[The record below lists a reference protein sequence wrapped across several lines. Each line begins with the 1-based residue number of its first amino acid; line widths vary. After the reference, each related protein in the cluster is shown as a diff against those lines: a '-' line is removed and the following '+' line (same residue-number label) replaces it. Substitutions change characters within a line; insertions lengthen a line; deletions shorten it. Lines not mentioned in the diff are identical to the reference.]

1 MNSRLKGYG
10 FTIGAVTIFSI
21 QDAIGKHLALSYSPV
36 LITMI
41 RYWGYGLFVVLMAL
55 RSRRGFSANFQS
67 NRPLLQITRSAILAF
82 QVVMAITCFSVIGLA
97 RSQAIFAAT
106 PILVALL
113 SILFLKE
120 QVDWRRWTAIGAG
133 LTGVL
138 LILKPEGG
146 FFDLKLSLAVFASAT
161 FAVYI
166 ILTRLVSRHDSPQ
179 TSFFYTGFVG
189 AIAISLIG
197 PFFWMPVQ
205 GWDWV
210 WIAVISCTSITSH
223 YFLIRA
229 YDLLDASSVQPL
241 TYLGIVYA
249 SLIGTTMF
257 GEQIR
262 WNMVVGAAIVI
273 VAGLAF
279 IVQDHHRH
287 HAAVASA
294 PDRSS

>member
-55 RSRRGFSANFQS
+55 RSQRGFRAYFQS

-146 FFDLKLSLAVFASAT
+146 FFDLKLSLAVFAAAT

-257 GEQIR
+257 GEQIH

-294 PDRSS
+294 PARSS

>member
-10 FTIGAVTIFSI
+10 FTIGAVTILSI

>member
-55 RSRRGFSANFQS
+55 RSRRGFSAYFQS

-166 ILTRLVSRHDSPQ
+166 ILTRLASRHDSPQ
-179 TSFFYTGFVG
+179 TSFFYTGFIG